1 MGPGKFR
8 GGPIGD
14 GFPGARKDHAVFLC
28 AGRVHTPSQR
38 RNATMATKAERVYQE
53 VNQLIDSGVEK
64 RDAFKQLA
72 ERYQQPL
79 DSIRGAFYG
88 WKKRIEGGGS
98 RPRKRETTTADAIA
112 AAQATLQ
119 KALEAIDREV

>member
-1 MGPGKFR
+1 
-8 GGPIGD
+8 
-14 GFPGARKDHAVFLC
+14 
-28 AGRVHTPSQR
+28 
-38 RNATMATKAERVYQE
+38 MATKAERVYQE

-119 KALEAIDREV
+119 KALEAIDREVAAAEDRAAEATAEAKALEASADARKGEIEAKITALES